1 MLRQPKLTQLTLIYP
16 PLVGD
21 QVINPAEY
29 HAIFNLKFPEKP
41 GQHENF
47 QSLVDEYFK
56 NKEQYQKES
65 INCPNCQGNV
75 TVTKKSKTKYDRTI
89 LKFTKKPMHDILNYS

>member
-1 MLRQPKLTQLTLIYP
+1 MLHQLNSIQLTWIYP

-21 QVINPAEY
+21 QVVKPVEW
-29 HAIFNLKFPEKP
+29 HAIHNLAFPEKP

-56 NKEQYQKES
+56 SKEQYQKEA
-65 INCPNCQGNV
+65 INCSNCGGIVNL
-75 TVTKKSKTKYDRTI
+75 TKKSKTNYDWTF
-89 LKFTKKPMHDILNYS
+89 LKLTHTKNPHS